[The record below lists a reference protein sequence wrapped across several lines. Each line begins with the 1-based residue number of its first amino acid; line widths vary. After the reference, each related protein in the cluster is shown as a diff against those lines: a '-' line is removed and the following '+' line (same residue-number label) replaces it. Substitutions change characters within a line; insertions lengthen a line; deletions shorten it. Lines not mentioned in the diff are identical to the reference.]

1 MRGVAWPDLRS
12 PREARERL
20 RLQRAAQ
27 AATSVRKSAMD
38 TAVAQIGAAFDEASA
53 VSAFKIRVE
62 RLLQLG
68 PRHPAVRARFGVR
81 AEMLSGRGLDA
92 AIVGVERR
100 WRDEHKAFAI
110 ASAFGAGTRLSLDI
124 LAELRLILRHM
135 HFKRMHTECTAVL
148 DALCG
153 TAMPAAVE

>member
-68 PRHPAVRARFGVR
+68 PRHPAVRARFGAR

-92 AIVGVERR
+92 AVVR
-100 WRDEHKAFAI
+100 
-110 ASAFGAGTRLSLDI
+110 
-124 LAELRLILRHM
+124 
-135 HFKRMHTECTAVL
+135 V
-148 DALCG
+148 
-153 TAMPAAVE
+153 

>member
-1 MRGVAWPDLRS
+1 
-12 PREARERL
+12 
-20 RLQRAAQ
+20 
-27 AATSVRKSAMD
+27 MD
-38 TAVAQIGAAFDEASA
+38 TALAQIGAAFDEASA
-53 VSAFKIRVE
+53 VNTFKIRAE
-62 RLLQLG
+62 RLLRLG

-110 ASAFGAGTRLSLDI
+110 ASAFGPGTRLSLDI
-124 LAELRLILRHM
+124 LAKMRLILRLM
-135 HFKRMHTECTAVL
+135 RFKRMHTEYAAVL